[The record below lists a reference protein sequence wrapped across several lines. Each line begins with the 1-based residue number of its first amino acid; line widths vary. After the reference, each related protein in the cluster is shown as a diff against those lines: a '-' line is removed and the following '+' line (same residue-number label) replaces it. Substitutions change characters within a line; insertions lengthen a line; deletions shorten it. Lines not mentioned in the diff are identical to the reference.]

1 MLPLIPSPSRIAAL
15 VAFAVALFCFGWV
28 KGLHHEELK
37 FEAYKQ
43 ASDKAVLAQV
53 QKAAQATA
61 DLKIDAAAQQE
72 VLDEK
77 LVAIQHRHD
86 AALVVLRERPERRP
100 DNPGNP
106 GAQPAI
112 DGRGLDRESAGFPI
126 GEAAAAAIQ
135 QAERNACIS
144 EYAKVKATLDAMR
157 EQAKKAAQ

>member
-1 MLPLIPSPSRIAAL
+1 MLSIIPFPYRILALAVFALAL
-15 VAFAVALFCFGWV
+15 VGFGWV
-28 KGLHHEELK
+28 KGVHHEELK
-37 FEAYKQ
+37 FGAYK
-43 ASDKAVLAQV
+43 AANDKAVLAQSN
-53 QKAAQATA
+53 KAAQATA
-61 DLKIDAAAQQE
+61 DLRIDAAAQQE

-106 GAQPAI
+106 VAQPAI
-112 DGRGLDRESAGFPI
+112 DGRGLDRESARFPL